1 VITRINRNYHEKEL
15 SEYGGNGENVKL
27 FFALSIGYLL
37 GLYQEDKI
45 SEEEFKEAEQQIPG
59 LIMLHLSQ
67 LTDKP
72 V

>member
-1 VITRINRNYHEKEL
+1 M
-15 SEYGGNGENVKL
+15 KL